1 MLYGAVAGAAGTAVL
16 DVASY
21 ADMAIRGRGPSE
33 LPKNVVKELANRAQ
47 IEPYNKPD
55 DQLSEQDKNRESAF
69 GALIGYADG
78 LGTGAMYGAIRP
90 AVRGIPWFWTGLG
103 LAIATG
109 LLSEGT
115 ATALK
120 QTNPRRWSVAAWVAD
135 IIPRCLYGWV
145 TAITFDALAKE
156 QP

>member
-1 MLYGAVAGAAGTAVL
+1 MLYGAAAGAAGTAVL
-16 DVASY
+16 DVVSY
-21 ADMAIRGRGPSE
+21 ADMAIRGRAPSE
-33 LPKNVVKELANRAQ
+33 LPKNVVKELANRAR
-47 IEPYNKPD
+47 ISPFNKPD
-55 DQLSEQDKNRESAF
+55 DQLSDRDKNRESAL

-90 AVRGIPWFWTGLG
+90 AMRGLSWFWAGLG

-120 QTNPRRWSVAAWVAD
+120 QTDPRQWGVAGWVGD
-135 IIPRCLYGWV
+135 IIPRFVYGWV

-156 QP
+156 RP